1 MRDRSAVCQ
10 SALDG
15 NLQGVQHQISIGA
28 PLDGDGCDTYNDKTD
43 GCITGGAYHI
53 PLGEAAR
60 MGHIEVV
67 QALLD
72 AGAPVDGVDYRNETA
87 LIMTASAD
95 HLKIV
100 ELLIARGANVN
111 HVGCLGSALC
121 VVQPGWRP
129 NAIAIAKALL
139 AAGASP
145 LATASYTES
154 AVDKWLDEIARN
166 RVDKK
171 IAPKVLE
178 LLRLLLPQAGDQASR
193 VEEGIAQLEKKVG
206 GANKSAAKAAAS
218 YAQLAKADSK
228 TWSQDVRAALGPI
241 TKEEGRAAIEAVC
254 KQVLATPAAIA
265 HPAWPLLVLDVLNLS
280 KTYADVTKQT
290 YGKALPVSKMGDDE
304 GGAIDYYADEHLYTF
319 DWVLHVLSQPAATV
333 TPHWP
338 ALVGAVCDAKQ
349 KAVGYYS
356 FGDEEVTAMLAVN
369 EVKWH
374 EQFASV
380 CAAAKEAFPYAA
392 CFGANGE
399 HRDFPTVGAPK
410 LPPAPKAPP
419 SMDAAAKKA
428 MAKTGLAKAAPGKA
442 RAKAPVKAAPKKA
455 KPKKA
460 PVKAAPKK
468 AEPKKAPP
476 KKAPMKAAPK
486 KDPPKKKR

>member
-28 PLDGDGCDTYNDKTD
+28 PLDGDGCDTYDDKTD
-43 GCITGGAYHI
+43 GCITGAPYHI

-60 MGHIEVV
+60 MGHLEVT

-121 VVQPGWRP
+121 VVQPGWKP
-129 NAIAIAKALL
+129 NAVAIAKALL

-145 LATASYTES
+145 LATESYTES
-154 AVDKWLDEIARN
+154 AVDKWLDEIARG
-166 RVDKK
+166 RAEKK
-171 IAPKVLE
+171 VAPKLLE
-178 LLRLLLPQAGDQASR
+178 LLRLMLPKAGDQASR
-193 VEEGIAQLEKKVG
+193 VEEGIAKLEAKVG
-206 GANKSAAKAAAS
+206 GAKKAASKAGAS
-218 YAQLAKADSK
+218 YAVLAKANSK
-228 TWSQDVRAALGPI
+228 TWHADVRAALGSI
-241 TKEEGRAAIEAVC
+241 EKEEGRDAIEQIC
-254 KQVLATPAAIA
+254 KQVLATPTAIA
-265 HPAWPLLVLDVLNLS
+265 HPAWPLAVLDVLNLS
-280 KTYADVTKQT
+280 KTYADVTKRT

-304 GGAIDYYADEHLYTF
+304 GSAIDYYADEHLYTF
-319 DWVLHVLSQPAATV
+319 DWVLEVLAQPAATV

-349 KAVGYYS
+349 KAVGTYS
-356 FGDEEVTAMLAVN
+356 FGDDEIAALLAVP

-380 CAAAKEAFPYAA
+380 CAAAKAAFPYAS

-399 HRDFPTVGAPK
+399 HRDFPTVNAPK
-410 LPPAPKAPP
+410 LPPPPKAPP

-428 MAKTGLAKAAPGKA
+428 MAKTGLTKAAPGKGQGA
-442 RAKAPVKAAPKKA
+442 REGSREGR
-455 KPKKA
+455 
-460 PVKAAPKK
+460 
-468 AEPKKAPP
+468 AEESGTEEGADEGR
-476 KKAPMKAAPK
+476 AEES
-486 KDPPKKKR
+486 RTE